1 VSGPHRSTARRGLR
15 AALQACAVVG
25 RGRAGGKATVPAK
38 KEKEKEPEKVKGKGK
53 GKEAKEAAKEAKEA
67 EAATPV
73 QAAPV
78 PTGPTAN
85 WRFQASL
92 FNVTLAATAESA
104 LNQPSECPQCS
115 SSQAAQNIA
124 ELAKKLLIAD
134 KSHPRGSI
142 EISTTPGDAT
152 VFVDNVELLG
162 KTPRARRCRSRPS
175 RASTSCGSKR
185 PTTSLHEQ
193 EGHRLG
199 QLARRC
205 STCSFGPVPIPRKWS
220 TFRRKWCR
228 VRSGA
233 SASASLGIAAGAALV
248 GFGGLACFRQRP
260 ARTLMRAARRSS
272 QSVYATP
279 RRWRAD

>member
-1 VSGPHRSTARRGLR
+1 LLAFGI
-15 AALQACAVVG
+15 AAPAQAAEKQVVIFEPKVEGANLGELEKQALDKALAEAIKELGYSPIPKLDLDAVLQG
-25 RGRAGGKATVPAK
+25 ERAGKCESAECQVRIARLLDAGYVLRYKLVLSSDVVEQAAKATVPRPKKKKRKSPRRSKARARARKPRKPAK
-38 KEKEKEPEKVKGKGK
+38 KPRKPKP
-53 GKEAKEAAKEAKEA
+53 
-67 EAATPV
+67 TPV

-175 RASTSCGSKR
+175 PASTSCGSKR

-193 EGHRLG
+193 EVTV
-199 QLARRC
+199 
-205 STCSFGPVPIPRKWS
+205 SDS
-220 TFRRKWCR
+220 
-228 VRSGA
+228 
-233 SASASLGIAAGAALV
+233 
-248 GFGGLACFRQRP
+248 
-260 ARTLMRAARRSS
+260 
-272 QSVYATP
+272 
-279 RRWRAD
+279 